1 MQQTVFYLNPIFMA
15 RQTGVITLK
24 GTIGS
29 ISFYKSRDG
38 HMAREKGG
46 VDGTRIATDPAF
58 QRTRENGAEFGRAGR
73 GSKILRDA
81 LRVIIQ
87 NAKDRRV
94 VSRLTTEMVKVLQS
108 DTLNVRGE
116 RNVANGDLAMLQGFE
131 FNVNAPLGTTLYAPF
146 TATVDRIAGTCIVN
160 LPAFL
165 PANLVAAPS
174 GATHFKIVSAGAEVD
189 FVGET
194 FKAETK
200 DSEILPWDPTLTP
213 VINLS
218 NALSANSTLPVF
230 LLLGIQF
237 YQEVNNVQYA
247 LKNGA
252 FNSLQIVKV
261 DAA

>member
-1 MQQTVFYLNPIFMA
+1 MA

-81 LRVIIQ
+81 VRVIMQ

-94 VSRLTTEMVKVLQS
+94 VSRLTSEMVKVLQT
-108 DTLNVRGE
+108 DATGVRGE
-116 RNVANGDLAMLQGFE
+116 RSVSAGDLVLLEGFE
-131 FNVNAPLGTTLYAPF
+131 FNVNAPLGTTFYAPF
-146 TATVDRIAGTCIVN
+146 TTAIERTTGTASVN
-160 LPAFL
+160 LPSFI
-165 PANLVAAPS
+165 PANLIAAPS
-174 GATHFKIVSAGAEVD
+174 GATHFKIVSAAAEVD
-189 FVGET
+189 FDAET
-194 FKAETK
+194 FVS
-200 DSEILPWDPTLTP
+200 DSKESTVLPWDPTATTA
-213 VINLS
+213 VNLS
-218 NALSANSTLPVF
+218 NAITPNATGPVF
-230 LLLGIQF
+230 LLVGIQF
-237 YQEVNNVQYA
+237 YQEVNGVNYP

-261 DAA
+261 DA

>member
-1 MQQTVFYLNPIFMA
+1 MQQTVVYLNPIFMA

-46 VDGTRIATDPAF
+46 VDGSRIATDPAF

-81 LRVIIQ
+81 VRVIMQ

-94 VSRLTTEMVKVLQS
+94 VSRLTAEMLKVLQM
-108 DTLNVRGE
+108 DTVNIRGE
-116 RNVANGDLAMLQGFE
+116 RNVAAGDLEMLQGFE
-131 FNVNAPLGTTLYAPF
+131 FNVNAPLGTTFYAPF
-146 TATVDRIAGTCIVN
+146 TTTLSRVAGTCEID
-160 LPAFL
+160 LPAFV
-165 PANLVAAPS
+165 PSNLVAAPS
-174 GATHFKIVSAGAEVD
+174 GATHFKIVSASTDVD
-189 FVGET
+189 FDGGIFNADSQE
-194 FKAETK
+194 
-200 DSEILPWDPTLTP
+200 SEILPWDPTVIVP
-213 VINLS
+213 VKLS
-218 NALSANSTLPVF
+218 HALPANTANPIFV
-230 LLLGIQF
+230 LLGILF
-237 YQEVNNVQYA
+237 YQEVNAKQYP

-261 DAA
+261 DAQ